1 MKQAVT
7 KKSRP
12 FGFFSLG
19 GKKGVWLPLLFLY
32 LMMQPMVTQAQI
44 RAIRPFSGAKALII
58 GVSEYSDDE
67 ITDLE
72 YADDDAEAFAKLLTN
87 QTAWKLD
94 AQDIVLLT
102 NEEATYGKFLAELD
116 QLIEEAQPKERI
128 ILYFAG
134 HGDVEVVSENKMGYL
149 LFHDASATTYATG
162 GACMV
167 NTLDDALS
175 RLILEKKAEVILIT
189 DACRSGTL
197 AGSQNGGPAATAA
210 VISQLFGN
218 TVKILSCEPDQSSL
232 EDDNL
237 DGGRGIFSYYLIK
250 GLSGAADENEDRY
263 VNLLE
268 LERYLVDEVM
278 AASGEQQIPTTA
290 GPKTT
295 KLSKVDRAQAPVA
308 SPTDLAKADP
318 VSLERDTPLIEK
330 FVAFGEAVEAKNLLY
345 PKGASAYDLYRSMGE
360 STEAVA
366 FKKVMKLSLLSV
378 LQEDAQRALN
388 DYVTAP
394 GKELAR
400 RWADAD
406 TYDLYPEY
414 LETSAKLLG
423 EESSFYADIKSR
435 AHYFRGVNLRL
446 EGERAGGS
454 DSLYHLAMAEQE
466 KALALQ
472 PVAPHIYNEQGLIHH
487 YFENR
492 EQELLAFKTAHALSP
507 RWGLA
512 LTNLAIAYKL
522 TGEIAASEEAY
533 LEAIALDDQLS
544 SPNYHLGL
552 LYEETDRPADAI
564 KFYKAAVD
572 CPDPVP
578 FAFYNLA
585 KLLIYKPDF
594 YDPMNAKKLL
604 HDYLLLKP
612 EDYYAKLML
621 GNVNMYLG
629 DFELADSLMQ
639 SANQADPENY
649 YILSSLADLKER
661 RRDYPSA
668 ISHLKSAIAS
678 NPSSVRTRVTL
689 SAMYVANGEEKK
701 AIESLEILYK
711 TGFKEYESLHSDNRF
726 LKLLEMPAYLKL
738 LEKYFPDR

>member
-7 KKSRP
+7 NKSRP
-12 FGFFSLG
+12 SGFFSLG

-32 LMMQPMVTQAQI
+32 LMIQPMVTQAQI
-44 RAIRPFSGAKALII
+44 RAIRPFSGAKALIV
-58 GVSEYSDDE
+58 GVSEYRDDK

-72 YADDDAEAFAKLLTN
+72 YADDDAEAFANLLTH

-116 QLIEEAQPKERI
+116 RLIEEAQPKERI

-232 EDDNL
+232 EDDSL

-278 AASGEQQIPTTA
+278 AASGDQQIPTTA
-290 GPKTT
+290 GSKTT

-330 FVAFGEAVEAKNLLY
+330 FVAFGEAIETKNLLY

-360 STEAVA
+360 SADAVA
-366 FKKVMKLSLLSV
+366 FKKVMKISLLSV
-378 LQEDAQRALN
+378 LQEDAQQALN
-388 DYVTAP
+388 DYVTSP
-394 GKELAR
+394 GKELGR
-400 RWADAD
+400 RWANAD
-406 TYDLYPEY
+406 IYNRYPEY
-414 LETSAKLLG
+414 LETAAELLG
-423 EESSFYADIKSR
+423 TESSFYADTKSR

-446 EGERAGGS
+446 QAERAGGS
-454 DSLYHLAMAEQE
+454 DSLYQLAMAEQD

-472 PVAPHIYNEQGLIHH
+472 PVAPHIYNEKGIIYRH
-487 YFENR
+487 FKNG
-492 EQELLAFKTAHALSP
+492 EQELLAFKTANALSP

-512 LTNLAIAYKL
+512 LMNLAGTYK
-522 TGEIAASEEAY
+522 ERKEYEEAETLY
-533 LEAIALDDQLS
+533 RDAISLDEELALSYYNLARLFEEQRKIEEAIEMYYVTIS
-544 SPNYHLGL
+544 KPSPNANAYYNLARLL
-552 LYEETDRPADAI
+552 LYEEGFQDASESREMI
-564 KFYKAAVD
+564 KRYVR
-572 CPDPVP
+572 
-578 FAFYNLA
+578 LE
-585 KLLIYKPDF
+585 
-594 YDPMNAKKLL
+594 
-604 HDYLLLKP
+604 P
-612 EDYYAKLML
+612 EDYYGKLL
-621 GNVNMYLG
+621 LAET
-629 DFELADSLMQ
+629 ELKVGSPEKADSLYS
-639 SANQADPENY
+639 SALKDSPDNPF
-649 YILSSLADLKER
+649 ILYPMAVRDEAKK
-661 RRDYPSA
+661 DYPA
-668 ISHLKSAIAS
+668 AIARWTKIIELR
-678 NPSSVRTRVTL
+678 PDL
-689 SAMYVANGEEKK
+689 SQFNLNLANMYVKNGQAEE
-701 AIESLEILYK
+701 AITALQA
-711 TGFKEYESLHSDNRF
+711 
-726 LKLLEMPAYLKL
+726 LLEAGYDNYAEIGLHERFASLRDTPAFVAL
-738 LEKYFPDR
+738 LDKYFPDR